1 MIGAHAG
8 QVAQEHKQHRSTGK
22 AEEGGSPRFVAVGC
36 CASGNILCTG
46 RSFLRLIPTAAILHF
61 PTAAQISAVQSPL
74 FLAAATPSNCP
85 SPLVAA
91 GVGSG
96 RRLVPIYFGLF
107 VTISTD
113 QQKRPRMW
121 EERPAAWWAEASRG
135 RASARQVVCQSF
147 PFRSEGR
154 GSFDVDPRQ
163 SIQLVAGPE
172 HGPSLK

>member
-36 CASGNILCTG
+36 CASGNFLRTG
-46 RSFLRLIPTAAILHF
+46 RSFLRLIPTAATLHF
-61 PTAAQISAVQSPL
+61 PTAAWISAVQSPL
-74 FLAAATPSNCP
+74 FLAAAAPSNCP
-85 SPLVAA
+85 SSLVAA

-107 VTISTD
+107 VTIGTD

-121 EERPAAWWAEASRG
+121 EERPAAWWAEASRS
-135 RASARQVVCQSF
+135 RAERSFVRVFLHFSVTFFMSAIGLR
-147 PFRSEGR
+147 PFGK
-154 GSFDVDPRQ
+154 
-163 SIQLVAGPE
+163 
-172 HGPSLK
+172 SLGY